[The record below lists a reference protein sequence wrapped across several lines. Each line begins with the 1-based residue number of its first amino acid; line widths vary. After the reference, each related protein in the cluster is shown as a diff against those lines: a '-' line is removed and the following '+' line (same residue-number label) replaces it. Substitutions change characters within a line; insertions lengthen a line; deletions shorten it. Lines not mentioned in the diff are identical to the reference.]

1 MTAHNKISCV
11 ITKFTGLLLIPIA
24 ELDLLSGCGTQ
35 SSPQA
40 SNNLESLS
48 TLVKKATSRQ
58 IDGEQ
63 LLQHMT
69 VVPDSLPS
77 EVKGAADDGSTTLE
91 KGDYEVRIFCA
102 GEGTITYH
110 LASSESQIS
119 GSVECKPQLAT
130 RTVSIS
136 VGDDL
141 TSTPLLKHIS
151 IESDKKINA
160 VGGWAVYRS

>member
-1 MTAHNKISCV
+1 MKS
-11 ITKFTGLLLIPIA
+11 KFLASAFLPLLLLGTLA
-24 ELDLLSGCGTQ
+24 GCSSASSEQAAQKNDVKTLS
-35 SSPQA
+35 A
-40 SNNLESLS
+40 
-48 TLVKKATSRQ
+48 LVKKATSRH

-91 KGDYEVRIFCA
+91 KGNYKIRIFCA

-130 RTVSIS
+130 QTVSIS

-151 IESDKKINA
+151 IGSDKKINA

>member
-1 MTAHNKISCV
+1 MTN
-11 ITKFTGLLLIPIA
+11 TKLTGFLLIPIA
-24 ELDLLSGCGTQ
+24 VLGLLSGCGAQ

-40 SNNLESLS
+40 SKNLESLS
-48 TLVKKATSRQ
+48 ALVKKATSRH

-91 KGDYEVRIFCA
+91 KGNYKIRIFCA

-130 RTVSIS
+130 QTLSIN

-151 IESDKKINA
+151 IGSDKKINA